1 MKKFLL
7 SLMLMVMFAPFA
19 LHADEIIVGN
29 GTSNTN
35 MAPFGNSYAYSWMEM
50 IYQGSEIG
58 QACDITSLSFQ
69 CATTGAFGTMTVSEM
84 NVYLAE
90 VTKSQLATGSFTPE
104 SDLTLVYSGT
114 NVVIGEEEWETLTL
128 DTPFSYSGN
137 NNLVIV
143 ISKSA
148 NTSNMNIRWTSE
160 QIAASIMFDFSDSNP
175 DAALFPNAS
184 GHTAGNGYLYNQR
197 PIVKLGTGATNPGE
211 GEGEEGEGEG
221 NENIG
226 TPTHEIV
233 VGTGSSSG
241 SATPFRTTYKY
252 SWCETIYPQNELCEA
267 GTIYSIAYHC
277 ATVNNSGYT
286 LSDVDIYL
294 AETSKS
300 MYASSSDWTP
310 ESELTLVYSGSNV
323 ELGDEEW
330 ETFVFNTPFEYS
342 GENNL
347 VIVVGKKANTTTTAS
362 GLKWYFSAIDEGNV
376 LYTYSDNYS
385 NFGDYPTGA
394 GYDPDYKRANV
405 KIGYTPAEGGNE
417 GGEGNEGNEGEG
429 NEGEATELFAY
440 DFNDGTMTG
449 WRTIDQDGDGH
460 EWKMDSYGGVDG
472 TPCLYSETYSWTD
485 GSLTPDNIIVTENA
499 YTITDVCELSWYT
512 APMEYSFCNEH
523 YAVVVSTDNETF
535 TIVWEE
541 TLTPSYTMM
550 AKTLDLSAYAG
561 QTVYVGFRHYGCN
574 GDEATGLLIDS
585 VVLTGSN
592 NNEGGNE
599 GEGNEGE
606 GNEGEGGEG
615 NEGEG
620 GEGIVFFYDFNDGT
634 FNGMTSIDKD
644 GDGIEWMM
652 YDGGGV
658 DYTYAASSW
667 TYGMYTPENY
677 LITTEAYTINNGDY
691 LEWYISTTD
700 AWYYQD
706 IYGVVVSTDGENF
719 TTVVEETFT
728 APTVGY
734 EVRTA
739 DLSQYAGQT
748 VYVGFVHKNGGY
760 NSNGIAIDN
769 VKYVTTSN
777 NEGGNEGE
785 GGEGNEGEEDP
796 ELATSF
802 NFDFNSNLEGWN
814 VIDVNGDTYT
824 WEISDGIM
832 QVGSD
837 GTKCLF
843 SLSTSLQPNDYVVT
857 ESAYSIT
864 ETSTLSFEVKTDNK
878 FYPDYY
884 SVEISEDGENF
895 TVVMEENAPE
905 AYTTKNIDLS
915 AYAGKNLY
923 IAFHHFNSNYCAG
936 VLIDNAVLSTE
947 GGNVDPQTAEGDT
960 WQNAIVVSEYPFTS
974 TPDYAN
980 LNNDY
985 TLPGETEDG
994 ADAVYKLTFT
1004 EETTFNAA
1012 ITGANGKLALYAED
1026 FNGEDGPG
1034 ADNYYVVNTFDPN
1047 APTSFEFTFDN
1058 EQPLEGLSLIDA
1070 DGDGNNWEL
1079 EPDGPYGYAGY
1090 DQTRA
1095 IMSYSWKSGVGTI
1108 YPDNYIVTEQ
1118 AYGITSQSVVSLN
1131 AKPASDYDIYEHF
1144 GIVVS
1149 EDGVN
1154 WTVVYED
1161 TFSSGSW
1168 TNPTVTLSDYANKNL
1183 YIGVRHFNCNN
1194 VYYILVDNFTLTGG
1208 NGGGNEG
1215 GNEGGDDNGEYATSF
1230 SENFNAYGNSTTN
1243 INGWRIFQYDTDNY
1257 NWATCNSYG
1266 SAGPDNST
1274 CILSLSYA
1282 NGVLRPDNFIV
1293 TTSKYAITSTSTFSF
1308 DASPFSYM
1316 YMDEKFGVVI
1326 SEDNESWSVVYSN
1339 VFNADSEHGYIHID
1353 VDLSAYAGK
1362 NVYVGLRHY
1371 DCGSDN
1377 SYGVLADNFVL
1388 SDGAKRNGGNTLNM
1402 TVPAGTYYLA
1412 ASATEAFTVN
1422 IDVETAPQ
1430 IAKVSFEV
1438 EVINS
1443 NSAKTTARPNQYT
1456 AEYHYSVYEAT
1467 EVEAAGG
1474 VEALA
1479 LELREDE
1486 TPYTEVDVW
1495 TWEWFSPETEYYIIG
1510 TAMNAAGEWGPTTFL
1525 TFTTPE
1531 EEIEYGTA
1539 EVAVETTTINATSV
1553 TVATTVNEH
1562 TNEYHIGTITKAL
1575 FDYMGEDV
1583 IVASLRNDG
1592 NPHTGNNEHT
1602 FNNLNASTEYVVVVT
1617 ANNDGEEW
1625 GTTTIVSFT
1634 TLESDPEPQ
1643 IAEVAIVVEDITATS
1658 AKTTAT
1664 PNEFAVGYTYS
1675 IYDKAEVDAAGAD
1688 AIAAELQAEGIS
1700 YTEVDVWTW
1709 NELTPETEYYFIG
1722 TAQNAEG
1729 EWGPTTV
1736 VSFTTTPDGLI
1747 ELNSM
1752 VSVYPNPAS
1761 SVIFVKYENNAQ
1773 VSLIDMTGRCVKATE
1788 ISGDATINVEDLEKG
1803 MYIIKIQDGDNTMI
1817 HRVVVK

>member
-7 SLMLMVMFAPFA
+7 SLMLLVMFAPFA

-35 MAPFGNSYAYSWMEM
+35 MAPFGNSYVYSWTEM
-50 IYQGSEIG
+50 IYQSSEIG

-90 VTKSQLATGSFTPE
+90 VTKSQLANGNFTPE

-114 NVVIGEEEWETLTL
+114 NVVIGDEEWETLTL

-148 NTSNMNIRWTSE
+148 NGNNMNIRWTSE
-160 QIAASIMFDFSDSNP
+160 QIANSIMFDFSDSEPN
-175 DAALFPNAS
+175 AALFPNAS
-184 GHTAGNGYLYNQR
+184 GYTGGNGYLYNQR

-211 GEGEEGEGEG
+211 GEGEGEGEG

-241 SATPFRTTYKY
+241 SATPFRNTYKY
-252 SWCETIYPQNELCEA
+252 SWCETIYPKGELCEA

-277 ATVNNSGYT
+277 ATVNSSLNYS
-286 LSDVDIYL
+286 LSEVDIYL

-323 ELGDEEW
+323 QLGEEEW
-330 ETFVFNTPFEYS
+330 ETFVFDTPFEYS
-342 GENNL
+342 GDNNL
-347 VIVVGKKANTTTTAS
+347 VIVIGKKSNTTTTAS

-376 LYTYSDNYS
+376 LYTYSDDISSY
-385 NFGDYPTGA
+385 GDYPTGA

-417 GGEGNEGNEGEG
+417 GGEGNEGEGGEG
-429 NEGEATELFAY
+429 NDGEATELFAY
-440 DFNDGTMTG
+440 DFNDGAMTG
-449 WRTIDQDGDGH
+449 WRTIDQDGDSH
-460 EWKMDSYGGVDG
+460 EWQIDSYGGVDG
-472 TPCLYSETYSWTD
+472 TPCLYSETYSWTG

-535 TIVWEE
+535 TNVWEE
-541 TLTPSYTMM
+541 TLTPSYTMVP
-550 AKTLDLSAYAG
+550 KTLDLSAYAG
-561 QTVYVGFRHYGCN
+561 QTVYVGFRHYDCN
-574 GDEATGLLIDS
+574 GDNATGLLIDS

-599 GEGNEGE
+599 GEGGE
-606 GNEGEGGEG
+606 GNEGEG
-615 NEGEG
+615 EG
-620 GEGIVFFYDFNDGT
+620 GEGEETEEGVVFFYDFNDGT

-652 YDGGGV
+652 WDGGGV
-658 DYTYAASSW
+658 DATYAVSSW
-667 TYGMYTPENY
+667 TYGMYNPENY
-677 LITTEAYTINNGDY
+677 LITSETYTINNGDY

-700 AWYYQD
+700 ATFYQD

-719 TTVVEETFT
+719 TTVMEETFA
-728 APTVGY
+728 APTIGY

-739 DLSQYAGQT
+739 DLSEYAGQT
-748 VYVGFVHKNGGY
+748 VHIGFVHKNGGY
-760 NSNGIAIDN
+760 DSNGIGIDN
-769 VKYVTTSN
+769 VKYVGSANT
-777 NEGGNEGE
+777 EDP
-785 GGEGNEGEEDP
+785 EEPVDPEQP

-802 NFDFNSNLEGWN
+802 NFDFNNNLEGWN
-814 VIDVNGDTYT
+814 IIDVNGDTYT

-895 TVVMEENAPE
+895 TVVLEENAPE
-905 AYTTKNIDLS
+905 NYTTKTIDLS
-915 AYAGKNLY
+915 EYAGKNLY

-936 VLIDNAVLSTE
+936 VLIDNAILSTE
-947 GGNVDPQTAEGDT
+947 GQPVDPEVAEGDT
-960 WQNAIVVSEYPFTS
+960 WENAIVVSEYPFTS

-1058 EQPLEGLSLIDA
+1058 EQPLEGLTLIDA
-1070 DGDGNNWEL
+1070 DGDGLNWEL

-1090 DQTRA
+1090 DQTRS
-1095 IMSYSWKSGVGTI
+1095 IMSYSWMSGTGAI

-1118 AYGITSQSVVSLN
+1118 SYGITSQSVVSLN

-1161 TFSSGSW
+1161 TFNSGSW
-1168 TNPTVTLSDYANKNL
+1168 VNPSVSLSDYANKNL
-1183 YIGVRHFNCNN
+1183 YVGVRHFNCNN
-1194 VYYILVDNFTLTGG
+1194 VYYILVDNFTLTSG
-1208 NGGGNEG
+1208 NGGGNEGGDEG

-1230 SENFNAYGNSTTN
+1230 SDDFNDNN
-1243 INGWRIFQYDTDNY
+1243 INGWRTFQYDSDSY
-1257 NWATCNSYG
+1257 NWELGNTFG
-1266 SAGPDNST
+1266 IAGPDNST
-1274 CILSLSYA
+1274 CLYSLTYA
-1282 NGVLRPDNFIV
+1282 AGSLTPDNFIV
-1293 TTSKYAITSTSTFSF
+1293 TTSKYAITSASTFTF
-1308 DASPFSYM
+1308 NVSPMNYSYI
-1316 YMDEKFGVVI
+1316 YDKYGVVV
-1326 SEDNESWSVVYSN
+1326 SEDNESWTVVYSEAFDEN
-1339 VFNADSEHGYIHID
+1339 SEQGY
-1353 VDLSAYAGK
+1353 VTRTVNLNSYAGK
-1362 NVYVGLRHY
+1362 NVYIGMRHY
-1371 DCGSDN
+1371 DCDGDWGS
-1377 SYGVLADNFVL
+1377 GVLVDNIVL
-1388 SDGAKRNGGNTLNM
+1388 SDGAKRNGGNTLSM

-1412 ASATEAFTVN
+1412 ASATEAFSVN
-1422 IDVETAPQ
+1422 IDVETEPQ

-1438 EVINS
+1438 EVINA
-1443 NSAKTTARPNQYT
+1443 NSAKTTARPNEFT
-1456 AEYHYSVYEAT
+1456 AEYHYSVYEAA

-1553 TVATTVNEH
+1553 TVATTANEN
-1562 TNEYHIGTITKAL
+1562 TNEYHIGTVSKAL
-1575 FDYMGEDV
+1575 FDYMGEEV

-1602 FNNLNASTEYVVVVT
+1602 FDNLNASTEYVVVVT
-1617 ANNDGEEW
+1617 ANNEGGEW
-1625 GTTTIVSFT
+1625 GTTTIISFT
-1634 TLESDPEPQ
+1634 TLDSDPEPQ
-1643 IAEVAIVVEDITATS
+1643 IAEVAIVVDEITATS
-1658 AKTTAT
+1658 VKTTAT

-1722 TAQNAEG
+1722 TAQNAAG

-1736 VSFTTTPDGLI
+1736 VSFSTTPDGLI
-1747 ELNSM
+1747 ELNGM
-1752 VSVYPNPAS
+1752 VSVYPNPAT
-1761 SVIFVKYENNAQ
+1761 SVIFVKYDSNAQ

>member
-7 SLMLMVMFAPFA
+7 SLMLLVMFAPFA

-29 GTSNTN
+29 GASNTN
-35 MAPFGNSYAYSWMEM
+35 SAPFGNSYVYSWTEM
-50 IYQGSEIG
+50 IYQSSEIG

-69 CATTGAFGTMTVSEM
+69 CATTGFFGTMTVSEM

-90 VTKSQLATGSFTPE
+90 VTKSELATGNFTPE

-114 NVVIGEEEWETLTL
+114 NVVIGDEEWETLTL
-128 DTPFSYSGN
+128 NTPFSYSGN

-143 ISKSA
+143 ISKSSA
-148 NTSNMNIRWTSE
+148 SGNNMNIRWTSD
-160 QIAASIMFDFSDSNP
+160 QIANSVMFDFSDSEPN
-175 DAALFPNAS
+175 AALFPNAS
-184 GHTAGNGYLYNQR
+184 GYTGGNGYLYNQR

-211 GEGEEGEGEG
+211 GEGEGEG

-233 VGTGSSSG
+233 VGTAASST
-241 SATPFRTTYKY
+241 ANVPFKTTYKY
-252 SWCETIYPQNELCEA
+252 SWIETIYPESQLCEA

-300 MYASSSDWTP
+300 VYSSSSDWTP

-347 VIVVGKKANTTTTAS
+347 VIAVGKKANETTTTAF
-362 GLKWYFSAIDEGNV
+362 KWYYSTPEDGNV
-376 LYTYSDNYS
+376 LITYSDYDSSYGNHPS
-385 NFGDYPTGA
+385 GA
-394 GYDPDYKRANV
+394 GYDPSYMSADI

-417 GGEGNEGNEGEG
+417 GEG
-429 NEGEATELFAY
+429 
-440 DFNDGTMTG
+440 
-449 WRTIDQDGDGH
+449 
-460 EWKMDSYGGVDG
+460 
-472 TPCLYSETYSWTD
+472 
-485 GSLTPDNIIVTENA
+485 
-499 YTITDVCELSWYT
+499 
-512 APMEYSFCNEH
+512 
-523 YAVVVSTDNETF
+523 
-535 TIVWEE
+535 
-541 TLTPSYTMM
+541 
-550 AKTLDLSAYAG
+550 
-561 QTVYVGFRHYGCN
+561 
-574 GDEATGLLIDS
+574 
-585 VVLTGSN
+585 
-592 NNEGGNE
+592 

-620 GEGIVFFYDFNDGT
+620 EGGEGEETEEGVVFFYDFNDGT

-658 DYTYAASSW
+658 DATYAVSSW
-667 TYGMYTPENY
+667 TYGTYNPENY
-677 LITTEAYTINNGDY
+677 LITSETYTINNGDY

-700 AWYYQD
+700 ATFYQD

-719 TTVVEETFT
+719 TTVMEENI
-728 APTVGY
+728 AAATVGY

-748 VYVGFVHKNGGY
+748 VHIGFVHKNGGY

-777 NEGGNEGE
+777 NEGE

-802 NFDFNSNLEGWN
+802 SFDFNSNLEGWN

-895 TVVMEENAPE
+895 TVVLEENAPE
-905 AYTTKNIDLS
+905 NYTTKTIDLS
-915 AYAGKNLY
+915 EHAGKNLY

-936 VLIDNAVLSTE
+936 VLIDNAILSTE
-947 GGNVDPQTAEGDT
+947 GQPVDPEVAEGDT

-1058 EQPLEGLSLIDA
+1058 EQPLEGLTLIDA
-1070 DGDGNNWEL
+1070 DGDGLNWEL

-1090 DQTRA
+1090 DQTRS
-1095 IMSYSWKSGVGTI
+1095 IMSYSWMSGVGTI
-1108 YPDNYIVTEQ
+1108 YPDNYIVTSQ
-1118 AYGITSQSVVSLN
+1118 AYTITSQSVVSLN

-1161 TFSSGSW
+1161 TFNSGSW
-1168 TNPTVTLSDYANKNL
+1168 VNPSVSLSDYANKNL
-1183 YIGVRHFNCNN
+1183 YVGVRHFNCNN
-1194 VYYILVDNFTLTGG
+1194 VYYILVDNFTLTSG
-1208 NGGGNEG
+1208 NGGGNEGGDEG

-1230 SENFNAYGNSTTN
+1230 SDDFNDNN
-1243 INGWRIFQYDTDNY
+1243 INGWRTFQYDSDSY
-1257 NWATCNSYG
+1257 NWELGNTFG
-1266 SAGPDNST
+1266 IAGPDNST
-1274 CILSLSYA
+1274 CLYSLTYA
-1282 NGVLRPDNFIV
+1282 GGSLTPDNFIV
-1293 TTSKYAITSTSTFSF
+1293 TTSKYAITSASTFTF
-1308 DASPFSYM
+1308 NVSPMNYSYI
-1316 YMDEKFGVVI
+1316 YDKYGVVV
-1326 SEDNESWSVVYSN
+1326 SEDNESWTVVYSEAFDEN
-1339 VFNADSEHGYIHID
+1339 SEQGY
-1353 VDLSAYAGK
+1353 VTRTVNLNSYAGK
-1362 NVYVGLRHY
+1362 NVYIGMRHY
-1371 DCGSDN
+1371 DCDGEWGS
-1377 SYGVLADNFVL
+1377 GVLVDNIVL

-1412 ASATEAFTVN
+1412 ASATEAFSVN
-1422 IDVETAPQ
+1422 IDVETEPQ

-1438 EVINS
+1438 EVINA
-1443 NSAKTTARPNQYT
+1443 NSAKTTARPNEFT
-1456 AEYHYSVYEAT
+1456 AEYHYSVYEAA

-1474 VEALA
+1474 VEAIA
-1479 LELREDE
+1479 EELREDE

-1553 TVATTVNEH
+1553 TVATTANEN
-1562 TNEYHIGTITKAL
+1562 TNEYHIGTVSKAL
-1575 FDYMGEDV
+1575 FDYMGEEV

-1617 ANNDGEEW
+1617 ANNEGGEW
-1625 GTTTIVSFT
+1625 GTTTIISFT
-1634 TLESDPEPQ
+1634 TLDSDPEPQ
-1643 IAEVAIVVEDITATS
+1643 IAEVAIVVDEITATS
-1658 AKTTAT
+1658 VKTTAT

-1722 TAQNAEG
+1722 TAQNAAG

-1736 VSFTTTPDGLI
+1736 VSFSTTPDGLI
-1747 ELNSM
+1747 ELNGM
-1752 VSVYPNPAS
+1752 VSVYPNPAT
-1761 SVIFVKYENNAQ
+1761 SVIFVKYDSNAQ

>member
-7 SLMLMVMFAPFA
+7 SLMLLVMFAPFA
-19 LHADEIIVGN
+19 LHADEIIVGE
-29 GTSNTN
+29 GTTNTN
-35 MAPFGNSYAYSWMEM
+35 MAPFRNSSNYSWVEM
-50 IYQGSEIG
+50 IYQSSEIG
-58 QACDITSLSFQ
+58 QACDITSLAFS
-69 CATTGAFGTMTVSEM
+69 CATTSSMQTLATTEIK
-84 NVYLAE
+84 VYLAE
-90 VTKSQLATGSFTPE
+90 VTKSELATGNFTPE
-104 SDLTLVYSGT
+104 SDLTLVYTGT
-114 NVVIGEEEWETLTL
+114 NVVIGDEEWETFTL

-143 ISKSA
+143 VSKSA
-148 NTSNMNIRWTSE
+148 NASNLIMRWNCSVTTNG
-160 QIAASIMFDFSDSNP
+160 ILFDFHDSDP
-175 DAALFPNAS
+175 AGALFPNANS
-184 GHTAGNGYLYNQR
+184 AMSGNGYVYNQR

-226 TPTHEIV
+226 TPTHELV
-233 VGTGSSSG
+233 VGTAE
-241 SATPFRTTYKY
+241 ATTANVPFKTTYKY
-252 SWCETIYPQNELCEA
+252 SWIETIYPQNELCDA

-286 LSDVDIYL
+286 LSNVDIYL
-294 AETSKS
+294 GETSKS
-300 MYASSSDWTP
+300 VYSSSSDWTP
-310 ESELTLVYSGSNV
+310 ESELTLVYSGSNI

-342 GENNL
+342 GNNNL
-347 VIVVGKKANTTTTAS
+347 VIAVGKKASETTSTAF
-362 GLKWYFSAIDEGNV
+362 KWYYSMPEEGNV
-376 LYTYSDNYS
+376 LITYNDYDSSYGNYPS
-385 NFGDYPTGA
+385 GA
-394 GYDPDYKRANV
+394 GYDPSYMRADI
-405 KIGYTPAEGGNE
+405 KIGYTPTEGGDNEGEGE
-417 GGEGNEGNEGEG
+417 GGEGNEGEGGEG
-429 NEGEATELFAY
+429 NDNVLFSY

-599 GEGNEGE
+599 GEGGE
-606 GNEGEGGEG
+606 GNEGEGGV
-615 NEGEG
+615 
-620 GEGIVFFYDFNDGT
+620 VFFYDFNDGT

-700 AWYYQD
+700 ASFYQD

-719 TTVVEETFT
+719 TTVMEETFT

-748 VYVGFVHKNGGY
+748 VHIGFVHKNGGY

-802 NFDFNSNLEGWN
+802 SFDFNSNLEGWTI
-814 VIDVNGDTYT
+814 IDVNNDTYT

-985 TLPGETEDG
+985 TLPGETQDG

-1012 ITGANGKLALYAED
+1012 ITGANGKLALYAEN

-1034 ADNYYVVNTFDPN
+1034 ADNYYVENTFDPN

-1131 AKPASDYDIYEHF
+1131 AKPSSDYDIYEHF

-1168 TNPTVTLSDYANKNL
+1168 TNPSVSLSDYANKNL
-1183 YIGVRHFNCNN
+1183 YVGVRHFNCNN

-1215 GNEGGDDNGEYATSF
+1215 GDEGGDNNGEYATSF
-1230 SENFNAYGNSTTN
+1230 SENFNAYGNGTTN
-1243 INGWRIFQYDTDNY
+1243 INGWRIFQYDTDSY
-1257 NWATCNSYG
+1257 NWTTCNSYG

-1282 NGVLRPDNFIV
+1282 INSVLTPDNFIV
-1293 TTSKYAITSTSTFSF
+1293 TTSKYAITSTSTLSF
-1308 DASPFSYM
+1308 DASPYSYM

-1339 VFNADSEHGYIHID
+1339 VFNENSEHGYIHID

-1362 NVYVGLRHY
+1362 NVYVGVRHY
-1371 DCGSDN
+1371 DCGSNNSSGILVDN
-1377 SYGVLADNFVL
+1377 IVL

-1422 IDVETAPQ
+1422 IDVQTAPQ

-1438 EVINS
+1438 EVINA
-1443 NSAKTTARPNQYT
+1443 NSAKTTARPNEFT
-1456 AEYHYSVYEAT
+1456 AEYHYSVYEAA
-1467 EVEAAGG
+1467 EVTAAGG
-1474 VEALA
+1474 VEAIA
-1479 LELREDE
+1479 LELRDDE

-1510 TAMNAAGEWGPTTFL
+1510 TAMNAAGEWGPTTYV

-1592 NPHTGNNEHT
+1592 NPYTGNNTHT

-1634 TLESDPEPQ
+1634 TLDSDPEPQ

-1658 AKTTAT
+1658 VKTTAT

-1722 TAQNAEG
+1722 TAQNAAG

-1761 SVIFVKYENNAQ
+1761 SVIFVKYNSNAQ

>member
-35 MAPFGNSYAYSWMEM
+35 MAPFGNSYCYSWTEM
-50 IYQGSEIG
+50 IYQSSEIG

-69 CATTGAFGTMTVSEM
+69 CATTGFFGTMTVSEM

-90 VTKSQLATGSFTPE
+90 VTKSELATGNFTPE

-114 NVVIGEEEWETLTL
+114 NFVIGDEEWETLTL

-143 ISKSA
+143 ISKSSA
-148 NTSNMNIRWTSE
+148 SGNNMNIRWTSD
-160 QIAASIMFDFSDSNP
+160 QIANSIMFDFSDSNP

-226 TPTHEIV
+226 TPTHELV
-233 VGTGSSSG
+233 VGTAD
-241 SATPFRTTYKY
+241 ATTANVPFKTTYKY
-252 SWCETIYPQNELCEA
+252 SWIETIYPQNELCDA

-286 LSDVDIYL
+286 LSNVDIYL
-294 AETSKS
+294 GETSKS
-300 MYASSSDWTP
+300 VYSSSSDWTP
-310 ESELTLVYSGSNV
+310 ESELTLVYSGSNI

-342 GENNL
+342 GNNNL
-347 VIVVGKKANTTTTAS
+347 VIAVGKKASETTSTAF
-362 GLKWYFSAIDEGNV
+362 KWYYSMPEVGNV
-376 LYTYSDNYS
+376 LITYNDYDSSYGNYPS
-385 NFGDYPTGA
+385 GA
-394 GYDPDYKRANV
+394 GYDPSYMRADI
-405 KIGYTPAEGGNE
+405 KIGYTPTEGGDNGNE
-417 GGEGNEGNEGEG
+417 GEGEGGEGNEGEG
-429 NEGEATELFAY
+429 NEGVLFSY

-449 WRTIDQDGDGH
+449 WRAIDQDGDNKNWRMAYY
-460 EWKMDSYGGVDG
+460 EGVDG
-472 TPCLYSETYSWTD
+472 TACLASDTYSGGD
-485 GSLTPDNIIVTENA
+485 LYPDNIIVTETA
-499 YTITDVCELSWYT
+499 YTIANDSELSWQTRPYD
-512 APMEYSFCNEH
+512 ASFCEEH
-523 YAVVVSTDNETF
+523 YAIVVSTDNATF
-535 TIVWEE
+535 TNVWEE
-541 TLTPSYTMM
+541 TLTSSYVYSER
-550 AKTLDLSAYAG
+550 TLDLSAYSG
-561 QTVYVGFRHYGCN
+561 QTVYVGFRHYNCN
-574 GDEATGLLIDS
+574 GSNATALLIDD

-599 GEGNEGE
+599 GEGGE
-606 GNEGEGGEG
+606 GNEGEGGV
-615 NEGEG
+615 
-620 GEGIVFFYDFNDGT
+620 VFFYDFNDGT

-658 DYTYAASSW
+658 DATYAVSSW

-677 LITTEAYTINNGDY
+677 LITTETYTINNGDY
-691 LEWYISTTD
+691 LEWYLNTTD
-700 AWYYQD
+700 AFYPHD
-706 IYGVVVSTDGENF
+706 IYGVVVSADGENF
-719 TTVVEETFT
+719 TTVMEENI
-728 APTVGY
+728 AAATVGY

-748 VYVGFVHKNGGY
+748 VHIGFVHKNGGY

-769 VKYVTTSN
+769 VKYVGSTNT
-777 NEGGNEGE
+777 
-785 GGEGNEGEEDP
+785 EEPEQPVDPEEPVDPEQP

-802 NFDFNSNLEGWN
+802 NFDFNNNLEGWTI
-814 VIDVNGDTYT
+814 IDVNNDTYT

-905 AYTTKNIDLS
+905 AYTTKNINLS

-947 GGNVDPQTAEGDT
+947 GGNVDPQETEGDT

-985 TLPGETEDG
+985 TLPGETQDG

-1012 ITGANGKLALYAED
+1012 ITGANGKLALYAEN

-1034 ADNYYVVNTFDPN
+1034 ADNYYVENTFDPN

-1131 AKPASDYDIYEHF
+1131 AKPSSDYDIYEHF

-1149 EDGVN
+1149 EDGIN

-1168 TNPTVTLSDYANKNL
+1168 TNPSVSLSDYANKNL
-1183 YIGVRHFNCNN
+1183 YVGVRHFNCNN
-1194 VYYILVDNFTLTGG
+1194 VYYILVDNFTLTSG

-1215 GNEGGDDNGEYATSF
+1215 GETPELATSF
-1230 SENFNAYGNSTTN
+1230 SENFNAYGHGATN
-1243 INGWRIFQYDTDNY
+1243 INGWRTFQYDTDGY
-1257 NWATCNSYG
+1257 NWTAGNTYG
-1266 SAGPDNST
+1266 IAGPDNTT
-1274 CILSLSYA
+1274 CIYSLTYA
-1282 NGVLRPDNFIV
+1282 AGSLTPDNFIV
-1293 TTSKYAITSTSTFSF
+1293 TTSQYSITSASTFTFDVSPMNYSYIFDKYA
-1308 DASPFSYM
+1308 
-1316 YMDEKFGVVI
+1316 VVV
-1326 SEDNESWSVVYSN
+1326 SEDNESWSVVYSES
-1339 VFNADSEHGYIHID
+1339 FNEGSEQGF
-1353 VDLSAYAGK
+1353 VTRTVNLSSYAGK
-1362 NVYVGLRHY
+1362 NVYIGMRHY
-1371 DCGSDN
+1371 DCDGDWGT
-1377 SYGVLADNFVL
+1377 GVLADNFVL
-1388 SDGAKRNGGNTLNM
+1388 SDGAKRNGGNTLSM

-1412 ASATEAFTVN
+1412 ASATEAFTVS
-1422 IDVETAPQ
+1422 IDVQTAPQ

-1443 NSAKTTARPNQYT
+1443 NSAKTTARPNEFT

-1467 EVEAAGG
+1467 EVTAAGG

-1510 TAMNAAGEWGPTTFL
+1510 TAMNAAGEWGPTTYV

-1592 NPHTGNNEHT
+1592 NPYTGNNTHT

-1634 TLESDPEPQ
+1634 TLDSDPEPQ

-1658 AKTTAT
+1658 VKTTAT

-1722 TAQNAEG
+1722 TAQNAAG

-1761 SVIFVKYENNAQ
+1761 SVIFVKYNSNAQ

>member
-7 SLMLMVMFAPFA
+7 SLMLLVMFAPFA
-19 LHADEIIVGN
+19 LHADEIIVGE
-29 GTSNTN
+29 GTTNTN
-35 MAPFGNSYAYSWMEM
+35 MAPFRNSSNYSWVEM
-50 IYQGSEIG
+50 IYQSSEIG
-58 QACDITSLSFQ
+58 QACDITSLAFS
-69 CATTGAFGTMTVSEM
+69 CATTSSMQTLATTEIK
-84 NVYLAE
+84 VYLAE
-90 VTKSQLATGSFTPE
+90 VTKSELATGNFTPE
-104 SDLTLVYSGT
+104 SDLTLVYTGT
-114 NVVIGEEEWETLTL
+114 NVVIGDEEWETFTL

-143 ISKSA
+143 VSKSA
-148 NTSNMNIRWTSE
+148 NASNLIMRWNCSVTTNG
-160 QIAASIMFDFSDSNP
+160 ILFDFHDSDP
-175 DAALFPNAS
+175 AGALFPNAS
-184 GHTAGNGYLYNQR
+184 NGYLYNQR

-211 GEGEEGEGEG
+211 GEGEGDEGEGEGEG

-233 VGTGSSSG
+233 VGTGSNSG
-241 SATPFRTTYKY
+241 SATPFRNTYKY

-376 LYTYSDNYS
+376 LYTYSDSYS

-417 GGEGNEGNEGEG
+417 GGEGNEGEGE
-429 NEGEATELFAY
+429 
-440 DFNDGTMTG
+440 
-449 WRTIDQDGDGH
+449 
-460 EWKMDSYGGVDG
+460 
-472 TPCLYSETYSWTD
+472 
-485 GSLTPDNIIVTENA
+485 
-499 YTITDVCELSWYT
+499 
-512 APMEYSFCNEH
+512 
-523 YAVVVSTDNETF
+523 
-535 TIVWEE
+535 
-541 TLTPSYTMM
+541 
-550 AKTLDLSAYAG
+550 
-561 QTVYVGFRHYGCN
+561 
-574 GDEATGLLIDS
+574 
-585 VVLTGSN
+585 
-592 NNEGGNE
+592 GNE

-606 GNEGEGGEG
+606 GNEGEG
-615 NEGEG
+615 NEGE
-620 GEGIVFFYDFNDGT
+620 ETVVFFDDFNDGN
-634 FNGMTSIDKD
+634 FDGWTSIDKD
-644 GDGIEWMM
+644 GDGYEWVMNPGSGI
-652 YDGGGV
+652 DLTDCV
-658 DYTYAASSW
+658 SSW
-667 TYGMYTPENY
+667 AYLGFNLNPENY
-677 LITTEAYTINNGDY
+677 LITTETYTINDGDY

-700 AWYYQD
+700 AYYYMD
-706 IYGVVVSTDGENF
+706 VYGVVVSTDGENF
-719 TTVVEETFT
+719 TVLLDESFAEGTQGFEE
-728 APTVGY
+728 
-734 EVRTA
+734 RTA
-739 DLSQYAGQT
+739 DLSQFAGQT
-748 VYVGFVHKNGGY
+748 LHIGFVHY
-760 NSNGIAIDN
+760 NCGNMANGIRIDN
-769 VKYVTTSN
+769 VKYVTVSN

-785 GGEGNEGEEDP
+785 GNEGEGGQP
-796 ELATSF
+796 ELSELF
-802 NFDFNSNLEGWN
+802 FYDFNDSTMDGWRT
-814 VIDVNGDTYT
+814 IDENNDTYT
-824 WEISDGIM
+824 WEMLYYGG
-832 QVGSD
+832 VD
-837 GTKCLF
+837 GTACIVDYAYIGA
-843 SLSTSLQPNDYVVT
+843 SLSPNDIIVT
-857 ESAYSIT
+857 ESAYQMAEGSELSWYVAPKDPVT
-864 ETSTLSFEVKTDNK
+864 YNLDHYAVVVSTDNVTFTNVWEETLSTVSDF
-878 FYPDYY
+878 
-884 SVEISEDGENF
+884 VER
-895 TVVMEENAPE
+895 TL
-905 AYTTKNIDLS
+905 DLS
-915 AYAGKNLY
+915 EYAGQNIY
-923 IAFHHFNSNYCAG
+923 VGFRHFNCSGSIAEA
-936 VLIDNAVLSTE
+936 VLIDNVRLTGIAGTE
-947 GGNVDPQTAEGDT
+947 EPEEPQTAEGDT

-985 TLPGETEDG
+985 TLPGETQDG

-1012 ITGANGKLALYAED
+1012 ITGANGKLALYAEN

-1034 ADNYYVVNTFDPN
+1034 ADNYYVENTFDPN

-1131 AKPASDYDIYEHF
+1131 AKPSSDYDIYEHF

-1149 EDGVN
+1149 EDGIN

-1168 TNPTVTLSDYANKNL
+1168 TNPSVSLSDYANKNL
-1183 YIGVRHFNCNN
+1183 YVGVRHFNCNN
-1194 VYYILVDNFTLTGG
+1194 VYYILVDNFTLTSG

-1215 GNEGGDDNGEYATSF
+1215 GETPELATSF
-1230 SENFNAYGNSTTN
+1230 SENFNAYGHGATN
-1243 INGWRIFQYDTDNY
+1243 INGWRTFQYDTDGY
-1257 NWATCNSYG
+1257 NWTAGNTYG
-1266 SAGPDNST
+1266 IAGPDNTT
-1274 CILSLSYA
+1274 CIYSLTYA
-1282 NGVLRPDNFIV
+1282 AGSLTPDNFIV
-1293 TTSKYAITSTSTFSF
+1293 TTSQYSITSASTFTFDVSPMNYSYIFDKYA
-1308 DASPFSYM
+1308 
-1316 YMDEKFGVVI
+1316 VVV
-1326 SEDNESWSVVYSN
+1326 SEDNESWSVVYSES
-1339 VFNADSEHGYIHID
+1339 FNEGSEQGF
-1353 VDLSAYAGK
+1353 VTRTVNLSSYAGK
-1362 NVYVGLRHY
+1362 NVYIGMRHY
-1371 DCGSDN
+1371 DCDGDWGT
-1377 SYGVLADNFVL
+1377 GVLADNFVL

-1412 ASATEAFTVN
+1412 ASATEAFTVS
-1422 IDVETAPQ
+1422 IDVQTAPQ

-1438 EVINS
+1438 EVINA
-1443 NSAKTTARPNQYT
+1443 NSAKTTARPNEFT
-1456 AEYHYSVYEAT
+1456 AEYHYSVYEAA
-1467 EVEAAGG
+1467 EVTAAGG
-1474 VEALA
+1474 VEAIA
-1479 LELREDE
+1479 LELRDDE

-1510 TAMNAAGEWGPTTFL
+1510 TAMNAAGEWGPTTYV

-1592 NPHTGNNEHT
+1592 NPYTGNNTHT

-1634 TLESDPEPQ
+1634 TLDSDPEPQ

-1658 AKTTAT
+1658 VKTTAT

-1722 TAQNAEG
+1722 TAQNAAG

-1761 SVIFVKYENNAQ
+1761 SVIFVKYNSNAQ